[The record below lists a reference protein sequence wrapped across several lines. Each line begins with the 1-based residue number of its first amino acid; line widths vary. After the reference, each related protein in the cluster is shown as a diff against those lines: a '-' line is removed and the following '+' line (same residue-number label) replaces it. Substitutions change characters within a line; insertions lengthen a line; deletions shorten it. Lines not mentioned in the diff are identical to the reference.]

1 MEKRNKN
8 VLDKINDYLS
18 EKYEKNNLDFVY
30 LELFEDEPQ
39 MIHITYL
46 KQKKAQNY
54 PSKKIHASCPTT
66 TYELVTES
74 VFIDSIPTKIEPGY
88 RYDFSDLNR
97 LYGGD
102 VKCLEQ

>member
-8 VLDKINDYLS
+8 VLEKIDSYLS
-18 EKYEKNNLDFVY
+18 EKYEKNNLDFIY

-39 MIHITYL
+39 LIHITYL
-46 KQKKAQNY
+46 KQKKEQ
-54 PSKKIHASCPTT
+54 KCP

-74 VFIDSIPTKIEPGY
+74 IFIDSVPTKLSPGY

>member
-8 VLDKINDYLS
+8 VLERLNSYLS
-18 EKYEKNNLDFVY
+18 EKYEKNNLDFIY

-39 MIHITYL
+39 LIHITYL
-46 KQKKAQNY
+46 KQKKEQKCPN
-54 PSKKIHASCPTT
+54 KKIHGFCPTT
-66 TYELVTES
+66 ICELATES
-74 VFIDSIPTKIEPGY
+74 IFIDSVPTKLSPGY